1 MSTTSSTATSPT
13 ISKQP
18 RLLLVSNRLP
28 ITLKQGH
35 NGEFEYTRSSG
46 GLVSALSGL
55 SKETKY
61 QWFGWPGHSIP
72 QHLQKQVSLDLLTK
86 HSSIPVFLSDQTAQ
100 AHYTGFCNS
109 ILWPLFHY
117 HPNELSF
124 NKTHWQEYNAANLLF
139 AQSLASHIRPHDV
152 VWIHDFHLMML
163 PKLLKGL
170 LSDELRETVKVGF
183 FLHTP
188 FPSSEVYRILPVRK
202 VLLQGVLEADCVGF
216 QTYDYCRH
224 FMSSCARILGLHC
237 FPDGIE
243 YEGRKVKV
251 GTYPIGIDPE
261 KFTKAIETTS
271 VQVQISRLR
280 ERFKGMKIMVG
291 IDRLDYIKAL
301 PQKIHAFSHLL
312 YTHPELQGNVVF
324 IQIAVPSR
332 EDVLE
337 YQNLDRVVN
346 GLVGKVNGRFG
357 TVEFVPIHYVHKSV
371 GFDELVSLYAV
382 ADVCVVSSTRDG
394 MNLVSYEFIAS
405 QQGQHGVL
413 VLSEFAGA
421 AQSLNG
427 AIIVNP
433 WNTEEMAQGM
443 YDALTMAA
451 KQKESNYEKLNRYVQ
466 KYTSAR
472 WGTTFVNE
480 LMALPNSFDG
490 TRLVKLT
497 PELVVDKFLASRKK
511 RVFFIDYD
519 GTLKS
524 NHSLPEFSN
533 PSKKIRE
540 LIKRLASLPDTYV
553 YIFSG
558 RSRNYLDAWF
568 GDIGVGLSAE
578 HGCFYRHPPNKF
590 DDSLIDAL
598 DSEHAAAPMSPVFS
612 TSPSTSNSLTN
623 LVGLQTQ
630 PFSESIASPR
640 PLKSLTSLVT
650 SPIPYSPLM
659 RHISPFRSASYHGG
673 SATTPS
679 PKLGTSIGSASGIIK
694 TPRRMQH
701 GWLSLV
707 DDQSDSSNSSWSQEI
722 LPLFQ
727 YYTERTPGS
736 FVEEKEI
743 NLTWHYRN
751 ADPEF
756 GMWQAAELHVNLEQ
770 ILNHLAVS
778 VILGNK
784 TVEVRPSMV
793 DKASAARSVVH
804 DLNAVGES
812 VDFFACIGDGKTDE
826 VVFQYLNDGFGEDGG
841 VVTCTVGRK
850 QTEAR
855 YYLEGVKGVEVF
867 LGEFCGLCET
877 MTRSGGGGGRRER
890 EAVGSGVIGLGVA
903 VDVE

>member
-1 MSTTSSTATSPT
+1 MTSPT
-13 ISKQP
+13 TPSSTSSQTPSIEQP

-28 ITLKQGH
+28 ITVKQRP
-35 NGEFEYTRSSG
+35 NGSFEYARSSG

-55 SKETKY
+55 SKDTKY
-61 QWFGWPGHSIP
+61 EWIGWPGQSIP
-72 QHLQKQVSLDLLTK
+72 PQLQQQVSSDL
-86 HSSIPVFLSDQTAQ
+86 HSLYSAIPVFLSDQTAA
-100 AHYTGFCNS
+100 AHYTGFCNG

-124 NKTHWQEYNAANLLF
+124 NKQHWDEYNNANLLF
-139 AQSLASHIRPHDV
+139 AQTIASHVKPHDII
-152 VWIHDFHLMML
+152 WIHDFHLLVL
-163 PKLLKGL
+163 PKLLKAL
-170 LSDELRETVKVGF
+170 LSDELKETVKIGF

-202 VLLQGVLEADCVGF
+202 SLLMGVLEADCVGF
-216 QTYDYCRH
+216 QTYDYARH

-243 YEGRKVKV
+243 FEGRKVKV
-251 GTYPIGIDPE
+251 GTYPIGIEPE
-261 KFTKAIETTS
+261 KFTKAIQTTS
-271 VQVQISRLR
+271 VQLQIARLR
-280 ERFKGMKIMVG
+280 ERFKGVKIMVG

-312 YTHPELQGNVVF
+312 HTHPELQGKVVF

-382 ADVCVVSSTRDG
+382 VDVCVVSSTRDG

-427 AIIVNP
+427 AIIINP
-433 WNTEEMAQGM
+433 WNTEEMAEAM
-443 YDALTMAA
+443 YDALTMPA
-451 KQKESNYEKLNRYVQ
+451 KQKESNYEKLNRYVT
-466 KYTSAR
+466 KYTAAR

-480 LMALPNSFDG
+480 LMSLPNSFDG

-497 PELVVDKFLASRKK
+497 PELAVDKFLASRKK

-540 LIKRLASLPDTYV
+540 LVKRLANLPDVYV

-568 GDIGVGLSAE
+568 GDLGVGLSAE
-578 HGCFYRHPPNKF
+578 HGCFYRHPPNK
-590 DDSLIDAL
+590 
-598 DSEHAAAPMSPVFS
+598 
-612 TSPSTSNSLTN
+612 
-623 LVGLQTQ
+623 
-630 PFSESIASPR
+630 
-640 PLKSLTSLVT
+640 
-650 SPIPYSPLM
+650 
-659 RHISPFRSASYHGG
+659 
-673 SATTPS
+673 
-679 PKLGTSIGSASGIIK
+679 LGSIGSGVSGVLK
-694 TPRRMQH
+694 PPRRMQH

-707 DDQSDSSNSSWSQEI
+707 DDQTDASNSWCSEI

-804 DLNAVGES
+804 DLGAVGES
-812 VDFFACIGDGKTDE
+812 VDFFCCIGDGKTDE
-826 VVFQYLNDGFGEDGG
+826 VVFQYLNDGFGVDDGG
-841 VVTCTVGRK
+841 GQGVITCTVGRK

-855 YYLEGVKGVEVF
+855 YFLDGVKGVELF
-867 LGEFCGLCET
+867 LNEFCSVCES
-877 MTRSGGGGGRRER
+877 MTRSGAASGSRRNSR
-890 EAVGSGVIGLGVA
+890 TGMGIGLGVA